1 MKYEIY
7 YAIDSGNGYVR
18 GLNVDGSLSLGGGNV
33 KKNMSSDYLYI
44 KNLIELIEEYTDHE
58 VSLQKITLTVE
69 EKSCQTN

>member
-69 EKSCQTN
+69 EKS

>member
-33 KKNMSSDYLYI
+33 IKNMSSDYLYI

-69 EKSCQTN
+69 EKS

>member
-1 MKYEIY
+1 MKEEIY

-33 KKNMSSDYLYI
+33 ITNMSSDYLYV
-44 KNLIELIEEYTDHE
+44 KNLIELIEEYADLE

-69 EKSCQTN
+69 DQS